1 MTIYEDYK
9 YVMQDAGNIYL
20 GAKYAYEELIENE
33 DVTFK
38 LRTIFQKYFLGEL
51 DMDPGTTLE
60 SHFYY
65 MEPKGFVFEV
75 CKQLKLKV
83 KYAEVVEKKSL
94 FGKRKE
100 VYTTKTL
107 KIEQFAA
114 ISPTEKE
121 KSGVIVQ
128 EIDISKLALMAFN
141 L

>member
-20 GAKYAYEELIENE
+20 GAKYTYEELIENE

-38 LRTIFQKYFLGEL
+38 LRTIFQKYILGES
-51 DMDPGTTLE
+51 DMDRATTLE
-60 SHFYY
+60 SHFYF
-65 MEPKGFVFEV
+65 MEPKGFVYEV

-100 VYTTKTL
+100 VYETKTM

-114 ISPTEKE
+114 IAPAQKE

-128 EIDISKLALMAFN
+128 EIGISKLALMAFN
-141 L
+141 V

>member
-1 MTIYEDYK
+1 MTTYEDYK

-20 GAKYAYEELIENE
+20 GAKYTYEEITENE

-38 LRTIFQKYFLGEL
+38 LRTIFHKYFLGEL
-51 DMDPGTTLE
+51 DMDPATTLE

-65 MEPKGFVFEV
+65 MQPKGFVFEA

-100 VYTTKTL
+100 VYETKTM

-114 ISPTEKE
+114 ISPAEKE
-121 KSGVIVQ
+121 KNGVIVQ
-128 EIDISKLALMAFN
+128 EIGISKLALMAFN